1 MVDTGDII
9 YKPSEIKRLMKKS
22 FINENDIRPEN
33 TVVKSICDSEK
44 FCSTQGKI
52 TFGQLRSIVDSAT
65 KKRLFQHIGE
75 GGFKA
80 TLRLLPWFLPQ
91 LAIAGFTGSIIRA
104 VNKILRPTLEET
116 KNYKTWWGKV
126 VMKIFDIGEGELNIS
141 DPLSRVFFISDGLMN
156 LMDNKYKV
164 KFARYIAE
172 LASTMSDDEEVPE
185 FFVENELRHWI
196 NDKFL
201 LDPPLKP
208 KRIGNEPDN
217 IEESLLPFKQI
228 IKNGYKYRTFNE
240 SVGDDELKWHRDETD
255 RKVTILESNNWLFQ
269 MDNQL
274 PVTLNEG
281 DVLLIPKGEYHRIIK
296 GHGNLKI
303 KVKDL

>member
-1 MVDTGDII
+1 MVGTGDKI

-22 FINENDIRPEN
+22 FINENDIKPEK
-33 TVVKSICDSEK
+33 TVVKSICDSER
-44 FCSTQGKI
+44 FCSSQGKI
-52 TFGQLRSIVDSAT
+52 TFGQLKAIVDSAT

-75 GGFKA
+75 GGYKA

-91 LAIAGFTGSIIRA
+91 LAIVGFTGSIIRA
-104 VNKILRPTLEET
+104 VNKIFRPTLEET
-116 KNYKTWWGKV
+116 RNYKTWWGKV
-126 VMKIFDIGEGELNIS
+126 IMKIFDLGEGELNLT

-172 LASTMSDDEEVPE
+172 LASTMPDDQEVPE

-208 KRIGNEPDN
+208 KKLNGEPDN
-217 IEESLLPFKQI
+217 IEESLLPFKQV

-240 SVGDDELKWHRDETD
+240 NVGNDELKWHRDETD
-255 RKVTILESNNWLFQ
+255 RKVTIIESNNWSFQ
-269 MDNQL
+269 MDDEL
-274 PVTLNEG
+274 PIILKEG
-281 DVLLIPKGEYHRIIK
+281 DILFIPKGKFHRIIK
-296 GHGNLKI
+296 GNGDLKI

>member
-1 MVDTGDII
+1 
-9 YKPSEIKRLMKKS
+9 
-22 FINENDIRPEN
+22 
-33 TVVKSICDSEK
+33 
-44 FCSTQGKI
+44 
-52 TFGQLRSIVDSAT
+52 
-65 KKRLFQHIGE
+65 
-75 GGFKA
+75 
-80 TLRLLPWFLPQ
+80 
-91 LAIAGFTGSIIRA
+91 
-104 VNKILRPTLEET
+104 
-116 KNYKTWWGKV
+116 
-126 VMKIFDIGEGELNIS
+126 
-141 DPLSRVFFISDGLMN
+141 
-156 LMDNKYKV
+156 MDNKYKV